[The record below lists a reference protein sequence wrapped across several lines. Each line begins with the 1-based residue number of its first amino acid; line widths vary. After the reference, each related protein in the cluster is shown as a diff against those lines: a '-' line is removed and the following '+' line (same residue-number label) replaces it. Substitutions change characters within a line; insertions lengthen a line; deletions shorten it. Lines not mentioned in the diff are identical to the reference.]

1 MHRTK
6 AMTPKRN
13 RTDLMICAR
22 MTACPFSISRSRFI
36 LHCMRWTK
44 SFHMISDT
52 RKCLLLQYMRKTEV
66 PCAAFPVPAAARY
79 PAAWDTPVLA
89 DGLKRIICVLKPYFL
104 TACTEKNRF
113 FAVRPVERGHF
124 IRKKNRLF
132 AVRPVERG
140 HFIRKKKA
148 AFRCETRRERSFHTE
163 KKQAFRCETRR
174 ERSFHT
180 DKNRAFRP
188 EAVSAIFFVWLVCMA
203 RKEEKE
209 DCSISTGNLSEG

>member
-1 MHRTK
+1 MSV
-6 AMTPKRN
+6 AAVYAE
-13 RTDLMICAR
+13 DG
-22 MTACPFSISRSRFI
+22 
-36 LHCMRWTK
+36 K
-44 SFHMISDT
+44 SHAPHFLY
-52 RKCLLLQYMRKTEV
+52 RQ
-66 PCAAFPVPAAARY
+66 AARY

-188 EAVSAIFFVWLVCMA
+188 EARIGNFFCMA
-203 RKEEKE
+203 GLHGSKGRKGRLQHFDRKSVGRLSGY
-209 DCSISTGNLSEG
+209 CSDRSAHLLRRPYKNVQEGSIRPIAKRLEWPDAITVLPKAEQ